1 MRAGESKSA
10 EETEEA
16 RKDQQRHRQTKGKPS
31 KSTNRTTG
39 PSGNQTGRGAG
50 TAEEDRAEK
59 AAPITLE

>member
-1 MRAGESKSA
+1 MRAGEGKAA

-16 RKDQQRHRQTKGKPS
+16 RKDQPRHRQTKGRPS
-31 KSTNRTTG
+31 KAQRGQQDQAATKQG
-39 PSGNQTGRGAG
+39 GGAG